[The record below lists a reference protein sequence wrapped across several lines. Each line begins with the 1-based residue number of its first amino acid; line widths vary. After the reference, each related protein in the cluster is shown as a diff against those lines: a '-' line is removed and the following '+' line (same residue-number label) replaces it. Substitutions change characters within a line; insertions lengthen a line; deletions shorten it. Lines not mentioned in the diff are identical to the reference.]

1 MIIMKILVALDGS
14 TYSEA
19 AVNTVAKH
27 PWPEATEIRFIT
39 VETPWLSEFSR
50 IGATNMFDDVNAGIR
65 RESLGILNHAAAE
78 IQSKTAGKLSVS
90 TTLREGDPK
99 EIILDEARRWEADCI
114 VVGSHGKKTISRFFL
129 GSVSL
134 AIATH
139 APCSVW
145 IVR

>member
-1 MIIMKILVALDGS
+1 MRILVAIDGS
-14 TYSEA
+14 TYSQT
-19 AVNTVAKH
+19 AVKAVGDHIWT
-27 PWPEATEIRFIT
+27 EGTEIRFIT
-39 VETPWLSEFSR
+39 VETPWRSEFSR
-50 IGATNMFDDVNAGIR
+50 IGANNLFDDVNAGIR
-65 RESLGILNHAAAE
+65 RESIGILDHAAAE
-78 IQSKTAGKLSVS
+78 IQNKTAGHLSVS

-99 EIILDEARRWEADCI
+99 EIILDEARRWGADCI

>member
-1 MIIMKILVALDGS
+1 MMKILVALDGS
-14 TYSEA
+14 SFSETA
-19 AVNTVAKH
+19 AKTVAER
-27 PWPEATEIRFIT
+27 PWPEGTEIRFIT
-39 VETPWLSEFSR
+39 VQTPWLSEFSR
-50 IGATNMFDDVNAGIR
+50 IGANTMFDDVNAGLR
-65 RESLGILNHAAAE
+65 KESLNVLDQAAAE
-78 IQSKTAGKLSVS
+78 TQRKSDGKLSVS
-90 TTLREGDPK
+90 TVLREGDPK
-99 EIILDEARRWEADCI
+99 EIILDEARRWSADCI

>member
-1 MIIMKILVALDGS
+1 MMKILVALDGS
-14 TYSEA
+14 SFSETA
-19 AVNTVAKH
+19 AKAVAER
-27 PWPEATEIRFIT
+27 PWPEGTEIRFIT
-39 VETPWLSEFSR
+39 VQTPWLSEFSR
-50 IGATNMFDDVNAGIR
+50 IGANTMFDDVNAGLR
-65 RESLGILNHAAAE
+65 KESLNVLDQAAAE
-78 IQSKTAGKLSVS
+78 TQRKSDGKLSVS
-90 TTLREGDPK
+90 TVLREGDPK
-99 EIILDEARRWEADCI
+99 EIILDEARRWSADCI